1 MPRQPGPHAAAADEQ
16 ALLTEAIRLHHA
28 GDHETAL
35 ALANQAKNLFPK
47 SYAAHGLLGQ
57 LAMIRERWAEAL
69 EHFDTVAVLEPRH
82 QLMRSLRAMVMLKLG
97 RAEDAKAEAELV
109 TEDNPARYVAVKVIG
124 MYFDA
129 KKQYD
134 VAEGH
139 FRRAVELKPDDAEGY
154 TLLGKVLVE
163 QDKDSEA
170 RDVLKRSIK
179 LNPKAPAPYYI
190 IGSLWR
196 RACHFRRGFS
206 FFRRAYLLDSTSEA
220 TNINYAVGLT
230 DTGRV
235 HEAIRILKTYLEAHP
250 AAALPRFNLSSFQ
263 LLIGQLDEGWRNYE
277 ARRELYPGAELPLP
291 EWDGEPTGDK
301 TLLVRAE
308 QGIGDEIFAASMFDD
323 IAHMTGDCIIE
334 CEPRLYT
341 LFARSFPEITFAP
354 KQKGKVVLP
363 VGKNPDVWCW
373 AWSLPLWVRGDIDKF
388 PGKVGYLVPDPAR
401 AEFWRWRLAQLGPR
415 LKVGIT
421 WRSIMN
427 KGTRRDNYTTLDE
440 WSEIFATPDA
450 VFVNLQ
456 YGECQEELDEAA
468 ALFGVEI
475 ANFKDIDLKDGQEDV
490 AALIS
495 GLDVVVGACN
505 AVTMLTGALNVPVL
519 QFVTSS
525 NWNCLGTDRD
535 PWYPGTRAL
544 FRAWDRDWS
553 EVLHAAAVDLRR
565 RSHQHLRQGA
575 SAAVEGEEEEAL
587 LRRRI
592 GRGKLLFNNDKAEE
606 ARAICESVL
615 AVRPDHADALIL
627 RGVVAES
634 RGERDGAEAA
644 YRRVIELE
652 PLYAEAYN
660 HLGALLL
667 KAGRVDEAIAEFT
680 TAIDLQPNFMDA
692 LNNLGSAHAA
702 KAEMTEALKWYR
714 RAITTYSGYMMA
726 RYNYALALEDSG
738 REDEAL
744 VEYETVVESNP
755 RHADAWNN
763 LGNLYGRRK
772 REEDAMNAYRRS
784 IVASPRHVGARFNLA
799 TRMLMTGN
807 VDEAIVLLTSAAADR
822 TDDAKILKTLGV
834 AYAMSGNFDAAIE
847 RLQAAMSLAPADSD
861 IHRNLGLAL
870 QKAGRLDEARAV
882 LTQGVLLK
890 AAEKGL
896 PPPDGVQA

>member
-1 MPRQPGPHAAAADEQ
+1 
-16 ALLTEAIRLHHA
+16 
-28 GDHETAL
+28 
-35 ALANQAKNLFPK
+35 
-47 SYAAHGLLGQ
+47 
-57 LAMIRERWAEAL
+57 MIKERHAEAL
-69 EHFDTVAVLEPRH
+69 EHFDAVAALEPRH
-82 QLMRSLRAMVMLKLG
+82 QLMRALRAMVLLKLG
-97 RAEDAKAEAELV
+97 RTEEAKAEADRV
-109 TEDNPARYVAVKVIG
+109 TDDNPARYVAVKVIG

-154 TLLGKVLVE
+154 ALLGKVLLE
-163 QDKDSEA
+163 QDKDSDA
-170 RDVLKRSIK
+170 KDVLKRSIK
-179 LNPKAPAPYYI
+179 LNPKAPAPFYI

-196 RACHFRRGFS
+196 RACHFRRAFS

-220 TNINYAVGLT
+220 TNVNYACGLT
-230 DTGRV
+230 DTGQVR
-235 HEAIRILKTYLEAHP
+235 EAIRILNAYLERHP
-250 AAALPRFNLSSFQ
+250 AASLPRFNLSNFQ

-277 ARRELYPGAELPLP
+277 ARRELYPGAELPLA
-291 EWDGEPTGDK
+291 EWDGEWAGDK
-301 TLLVRAE
+301 TILVRAE

-323 IAHMTGDCIIE
+323 VIRMSGGRCVIE

-341 LFARSFPEITFAP
+341 LFARSFPEATFVP

-363 VGKNPDVWCW
+363 VGVQPDAWCW
-373 AWSLPLWVRGDIDKF
+373 SWSLPRWVRNDIGKF
-388 PGKVGYLVPDPAR
+388 PGKVGYLVPEPTR
-401 AEFWRWRLAQLGPR
+401 AEFWRWRLAQLGPG

-440 WSEIFATPDA
+440 WSEIFATPNA

-456 YGECQEELDEAA
+456 YGECQTELNEAA
-468 ALFGVEI
+468 ALFGVQI
-475 ANFKDIDLKDGQEDV
+475 VNFEGIDLKDGQEDV

-505 AVTMLTGALNVPVL
+505 AVTMLSGALNVPVL

-525 NWNCLGTDRD
+525 NWNCLGTDYD
-535 PWYPGTRAL
+535 PWYPSTRPL
-544 FRAWDRDWS
+544 FRAWDRDWT
-553 EVLHAAAVDLRR
+553 EVLHSAAVDLQR
-565 RSHQHLRQGA
+565 RSHQHLRQD
-575 SAAVEGEEEEAL
+575 STVTIEGEAEAAL

-592 GRGKLLFNNDKAEE
+592 GRGKLLFNNAKVGE

-627 RGVVAES
+627 SGVIAES
-634 RGERDGAEAA
+634 GGDRGGAEAA
-644 YRRVIELE
+644 FRRVVELE

-680 TAIDLQPNFMDA
+680 RAVDLQPNFADA

-702 KAEMTEALKWYR
+702 KAELPEALKWYR
-714 RAITTYSGYMMA
+714 RAIATYSGYMMA

-738 REDEAL
+738 RESDAL
-744 VEYETVVESNP
+744 IEYETVVESNP
-755 RHADAWNN
+755 KHADAWNN
-763 LGNLYGRRK
+763 LGNLYGRLK
-772 REEDAMNAYRRS
+772 REDEAINAYRRA
-784 IVASPRHVGARFNLA
+784 IAASPDHVGARFNLA
-799 TRMLMTGN
+799 TRILVTAG
-807 VDEAIVLLTSAAADR
+807 DIGEAIELLKSAAADR
-822 TDDAKILKTLGV
+822 ADDAKILKTLGV
-834 AYAMSGNFDAAIE
+834 ACAMNGDFEAAIE
-847 RLQAAMSLAPADSD
+847 QLQCAMKLAPADPD

-870 QKAGRLDEARAV
+870 QKAGRLEEAKAV

-896 PPPDGVQA
+896 PPDGAQA